1 MIALYDCINRYIVN
15 FEKLGKSLGED
26 DIFNALLNSS
36 RNLTTSIAKINLL
49 VESLYSSVIL
59 LNLYKRD
66 HSLESKLGPFL
77 QNLHQLDKVT
87 FLTDKYLNEAPVE
100 SAIYLG
106 DFISLSFQLNIA
118 GDKRIFYKML
128 ISLIC
133 FSKSKECRDKAISLL
148 NELAKS
154 NSSLIS
160 EMVQTFFDLYG
171 TEAETTAVEDSSKS
185 DAQFLAKC
193 VQVLINSE
201 QIAEKSEFEVHKF
214 ALECVKI
221 CHIPRVYHYQPNLF
235 QTFLC
240 KRFDKGE
247 IATFVEKNTSALVN
261 IVFSSSLSDQIKLN
275 TVKTLSKL
283 NANKFISCFVREVN
297 ANLDQLLIP
306 LKSVTSTEVEI
317 FKTPQGTL
325 YDKAVVKAAG
335 DTSAD
340 KNVRRENKLYSFK
353 DQLAEMELR
362 KDLEAKSKHTDLDLS
377 KLTKKQEE
385 VYKAQLAKEEDVRNR
400 LKLLDG
406 KLSFNLDVL
415 LAMIRSNPLVASIH
429 FKEIPSTLVNL
440 FTSELC
446 YERSKAFTLAISRP
460 MMVSPATCNDLEYNK
475 FVDTAA
481 FTLVRLYRNPADPDN
496 ELLQLI
502 ARLVEYL
509 YKRTCPN
516 SGSGYDET
524 LNRLAAQNRLS
535 TPAFAFVFPL
545 LRFVLLQLKA
555 SAENY
560 DQMVDRCLQ
569 VITQHSLHRNDS
581 AEKKGDSGLKD
592 PQNMPNKL
600 VLETLVK
607 FMEKNL
613 PDHEKT
619 AASAVISTVG
629 CINGSAGCGMA
640 SPGDIFVLLNSLTHL
655 NDLIRQT
662 CFQALDDLSTAVL
675 PLLKEED
682 HCKEKLRHR
691 VFIGRFDTLPECQA
705 FANQIFER
713 CAFETSGKMLE
724 TILEDDIENANAVLV
739 VPVSEAYRFLL
750 KQYPERLGEFYE
762 KLTKFYSEKAKASVP
777 STDAFG
783 RPLAKDHVDHYEQ
796 RLAVACIFKNIA
808 EYFSEDQVKSFIK
821 FLIPSALSDNNES
834 VRNVM
839 LEAGCQLIDFHG
851 KNNVNYL
858 LDVFEV
864 FLDSAPDDHRNDL
877 VRKSVIIFMGTLA
890 KHIDGSNP
898 KLKPILSK
906 LVETLSTPSQIVQEA
921 VANCLQYLIPKFID
935 DAPALL
941 QKLLQFLFE
950 SEIYGERKGAAYG
963 IAGIVKGLGIL
974 SLNKLGIMDALTQAI
989 QAKDKPNNRE
999 GALFAFE
1006 MLSSMLGRLFEP
1018 YIVHILPHLLD
1029 CFGDSSVRVRQAA
1042 DDSAKVIMS
1051 KLSAPGV
1058 TLIYPA
1064 ILTALEDDSWRKKTS
1079 SIELLGSM
1087 AYCAPKQLSQCLPKI
1102 VPKLMDVITDSHPK
1116 VQRSAAQALK
1126 QIGSVIKNPEIQAIV
1141 PTLLEA
1147 LQDPANKTNTSL
1159 NTMLTMKFVHVI
1171 DPPSLALIMPVIERA
1186 FLNRSTETRKMA
1198 SQIIGNMNALTKS
1211 KDLSPYLPSIIPGL
1225 KNSLLDPVPEVRGV
1239 TARALGAM
1247 VKSLGEEILAD
1258 LLPWLKSMLISEMSS
1273 VDRSGAAQGLSEVLG
1288 GLGVNSLQTFMPEI
1302 IAITE
1307 RTDVPPHVKDGYI
1320 MMFIYLPLVFTQ
1332 HFAAYI
1338 SQVVN
1343 PILKAL
1349 ADENEFVRE
1358 TSLRAGQQIVN
1369 MYAETAIQLLLPEL
1383 ERGLFDDNWR
1393 IRYSSVQLLGDLLFK
1408 IIGVTGKMTTESH
1421 SEDDNFGTEQ
1431 SHKAILDAFGEDRRN
1446 TILSGLYMGRSDV
1459 ALQVRQAS
1467 LHVWKVVVTN
1477 TPRTLREILPVLFS
1491 LLLGGL
1497 ASNSSDRQQV
1507 AARTLGDL
1515 VRKLGER
1522 ILPEIIPILEEGL
1535 ESERADQRQG
1545 VCIGLSEI
1553 IASTSKEMVQAFAES
1568 LIPTVKK
1575 ALFDEL
1581 PEVRQAAAQTF
1592 DQLYLAIGTK
1602 ALDGILANL
1611 VDSLDDPNAVEQ
1623 TLDTLRNMISFKS
1636 KVILPYLVPKVI
1648 AEPVNTRALSFISS
1662 VAGDSLSKY
1671 LPKIIPA
1678 ILSAL
1683 SASFGTPEYEQQLEY
1698 CRSVVASISDE
1709 NGSRSVVIC
1718 LLESIS
1724 SDDLNIRRAATT
1736 LIVTYCVHSKPANI
1750 SSYRS
1755 QLWRGLVFML
1765 SSEDE
1770 FILNQSIEALH
1781 ALTKTMDSKEQIE
1794 MVAEISNALRY
1805 TISDYDNVILPGFT
1819 TNKGILPMMNIFKE
1833 ALLNPNMD
1841 VKEYGA
1847 TGYRDII
1854 KHASPEALKPSVM
1867 GITGPLLRIVA
1878 DRISNSIKATISDIL
1893 SIMIFKAGAQL
1904 KPFYPQIQV
1913 FFMRSLGDAN
1923 RNVRLQAA
1931 VSLSRFATVHA
1942 KIDLFFGEL
1951 LTLLKNTPHNELCM
1965 RETSYYALRLAISS
1979 AGQRASKE
1987 IHHQIIEIVS
1997 GEKESTIDSY
2007 RVTAASCLGALC
2019 AAMDDK
2025 DLSTIVHLH
2034 LMSDNQKEL
2043 WTIRHFRS
2051 IVMRIALKDSFNRL
2065 MSEQYEWGEQLYS
2078 VTLSFIT
2085 STNVPIIV
2093 SGIKTAAYII
2103 DHCLENKVL
2112 PMQPLVAAYAR
2123 GMNNSNNDVKQ
2134 AVAVSTI
2141 FWANRRSEFPI
2152 ILYRTIVPLLVN
2164 CCKEKNTAVRVHAE
2178 QALVAM
2184 LKLKDPESP
2193 VYQKCL
2199 KALDSGAAGSLA
2211 DCVAKMKKAIAKC
2224 EIKEEEFDDTLPSNL
2239 KEV

>member
-1 MIALYDCINRYIVN
+1 MIPEENGENGEFVLSDILQQAYLSSSAGDKSWVTLKFHFSSQTLSDEDLFGVVDFTLYQLKCRTNLKFRAELLKLLKSIVRENKQAKDYVFDQLIRKINALPSICSSAIASHLLFLPRICTLFSWNNLDHQSRKQLVEAQVSLCLFFAKSKNKFLYDINYKCLKKTLLSLDETTLNEYLVTIKGLNSSIGTSILWDNVVRFFKENDHLEHFSAHKDYILDCFNKNIVMSKTKIPDCFGSFAFANVLRQIDENDFKSILFPALQKAILRSAETSLVLISFLFEFLN
-15 FEKLGKSLGED
+15 FNLSNFSQEIGKLLGSHSAQKTTLCKRNQSRQSKYFLSRED

-118 GDKRIFYKML
+118 GDKRILYKML

-446 YERSKAFTLAISRP
+446 YERSKAFTLAVSRP

-1186 FLNRSTETRKMA
+1186 F
-1198 SQIIGNMNALTKS
+1198 SQ
-1211 KDLSPYLPSIIPGL
+1211 
-1225 KNSLLDPVPEVRGV
+1225 
-1239 TARALGAM
+1239 
-1247 VKSLGEEILAD
+1247 
-1258 LLPWLKSMLISEMSS
+1258 
-1273 VDRSGAAQGLSEVLG
+1273 
-1288 GLGVNSLQTFMPEI
+1288 
-1302 IAITE
+1302 
-1307 RTDVPPHVKDGYI
+1307 
-1320 MMFIYLPLVFTQ
+1320 
-1332 HFAAYI
+1332 
-1338 SQVVN
+1338 
-1343 PILKAL
+1343 
-1349 ADENEFVRE
+1349 
-1358 TSLRAGQQIVN
+1358 
-1369 MYAETAIQLLLPEL
+1369 
-1383 ERGLFDDNWR
+1383 
-1393 IRYSSVQLLGDLLFK
+1393 
-1408 IIGVTGKMTTESH
+1408 
-1421 SEDDNFGTEQ
+1421 
-1431 SHKAILDAFGEDRRN
+1431 
-1446 TILSGLYMGRSDV
+1446 
-1459 ALQVRQAS
+1459 S
-1467 LHVWKVVVTN
+1467 LH
-1477 TPRTLREILPVLFS
+1477 
-1491 LLLGGL
+1491 
-1497 ASNSSDRQQV
+1497 
-1507 AARTLGDL
+1507 
-1515 VRKLGER
+1515 
-1522 ILPEIIPILEEGL
+1522 
-1535 ESERADQRQG
+1535 
-1545 VCIGLSEI
+1545 
-1553 IASTSKEMVQAFAES
+1553 
-1568 LIPTVKK
+1568 
-1575 ALFDEL
+1575 
-1581 PEVRQAAAQTF
+1581 
-1592 DQLYLAIGTK
+1592 
-1602 ALDGILANL
+1602 
-1611 VDSLDDPNAVEQ
+1611 
-1623 TLDTLRNMISFKS
+1623 
-1636 KVILPYLVPKVI
+1636 
-1648 AEPVNTRALSFISS
+1648 
-1662 VAGDSLSKY
+1662 
-1671 LPKIIPA
+1671 
-1678 ILSAL
+1678 
-1683 SASFGTPEYEQQLEY
+1683 
-1698 CRSVVASISDE
+1698 
-1709 NGSRSVVIC
+1709 
-1718 LLESIS
+1718 
-1724 SDDLNIRRAATT
+1724 
-1736 LIVTYCVHSKPANI
+1736 
-1750 SSYRS
+1750 
-1755 QLWRGLVFML
+1755 
-1765 SSEDE
+1765 
-1770 FILNQSIEALH
+1770 
-1781 ALTKTMDSKEQIE
+1781 
-1794 MVAEISNALRY
+1794 
-1805 TISDYDNVILPGFT
+1805 
-1819 TNKGILPMMNIFKE
+1819 
-1833 ALLNPNMD
+1833 
-1841 VKEYGA
+1841 
-1847 TGYRDII
+1847 
-1854 KHASPEALKPSVM
+1854 
-1867 GITGPLLRIVA
+1867 
-1878 DRISNSIKATISDIL
+1878 
-1893 SIMIFKAGAQL
+1893 
-1904 KPFYPQIQV
+1904 
-1913 FFMRSLGDAN
+1913 
-1923 RNVRLQAA
+1923 
-1931 VSLSRFATVHA
+1931 
-1942 KIDLFFGEL
+1942 
-1951 LTLLKNTPHNELCM
+1951 
-1965 RETSYYALRLAISS
+1965 
-1979 AGQRASKE
+1979 
-1987 IHHQIIEIVS
+1987 
-1997 GEKESTIDSY
+1997 
-2007 RVTAASCLGALC
+2007 
-2019 AAMDDK
+2019 
-2025 DLSTIVHLH
+2025 
-2034 LMSDNQKEL
+2034 
-2043 WTIRHFRS
+2043 
-2051 IVMRIALKDSFNRL
+2051 
-2065 MSEQYEWGEQLYS
+2065 
-2078 VTLSFIT
+2078 
-2085 STNVPIIV
+2085 
-2093 SGIKTAAYII
+2093 
-2103 DHCLENKVL
+2103 
-2112 PMQPLVAAYAR
+2112 
-2123 GMNNSNNDVKQ
+2123 
-2134 AVAVSTI
+2134 
-2141 FWANRRSEFPI
+2141 
-2152 ILYRTIVPLLVN
+2152 
-2164 CCKEKNTAVRVHAE
+2164 
-2178 QALVAM
+2178 
-2184 LKLKDPESP
+2184 
-2193 VYQKCL
+2193 
-2199 KALDSGAAGSLA
+2199 
-2211 DCVAKMKKAIAKC
+2211 
-2224 EIKEEEFDDTLPSNL
+2224 
-2239 KEV
+2239 